1 MEHFLQIK
9 ILHGVATVLLF
20 GGLLGL
26 AFYAWRSWRTG
37 DAARIARGFKRVR
50 LIGWPLLGLSL
61 LALPVSGW
69 WLVHLAGW
77 PLGQSWLLFGA
88 CLYLLGCIFWLVLAG
103 RLARVQHQ
111 AGRRRDGG
119 GRAGRA
125 DPARDQGGLGHGPAR
140 CGQLHRG
147 GGTDGQQAAL
157 KRQRNG
163 LHRPSPVL

>member
-37 DAARIARGFKRVR
+37 DAARVARGFKRVR
-50 LIGWPLLGLSL
+50 LI
-61 LALPVSGW
+61 
-69 WLVHLAGW
+69 GW

-111 AGRRRDGG
+111 AGAAET
-119 GRAGRA
+119 AG
-125 DPARDQGGLGHGPAR
+125 
-140 CGQLHRG
+140 
-147 GGTDGQQAAL
+147 AAL
-157 KRQRNG
+157 GEQTLREIKVG
-163 LHRPSPVL
+163 LVMALLGAASFIAVAVLMVSKPL

>member
-1 MEHFLQIK
+1 MEHFIQIK

-37 DAARIARGFKRVR
+37 DAARVARGFKRVR

-69 WLVHLAGW
+69 WLAHLAGW

-111 AGRRRDGG
+111 AGAAETAGAALGG
-119 GRAGRA
+119 QALRGI
-125 DPARDQGGLGHGPAR
+125 QGGLGMAR
-140 CGQLHRG
+140 LGVARVIAGGGRMVSGRRG
-147 GGTDGQQAAL
+147 G
-157 KRQRNG
+157 
-163 LHRPSPVL
+163 

>member
-37 DAARIARGFKRVR
+37 DAARVARGFKRVR

-111 AGRRRDGG
+111 AGAPRRRGP
-119 GRAGRA
+119 RWASRPCA
-125 DPARDQGGLGHGPAR
+125 RSRWAWSWPCSVRPASSRWR
-140 CGQLHRG
+140 Y
-147 GGTDGQQAAL
+147 
-157 KRQRNG
+157 
-163 LHRPSPVL
+163 

>member
-37 DAARIARGFKRVR
+37 DAARVARGFKRVR

-111 AGRRRDGG
+111 AGAAET
-119 GRAGRA
+119 AG
-125 DPARDQGGLGHGPAR
+125 
-140 CGQLHRG
+140 
-147 GGTDGQQAAL
+147 AAL
-157 KRQRNG
+157 SEQTLREIKVG
-163 LHRPSPVL
+163 LVMALLGAASFIAVAVLMVSKPL

>member
-37 DAARIARGFKRVR
+37 DAARVARGFKRVR

-88 CLYLLGCIFWLVLAG
+88 CLYLDRKSV
-103 RLARVQHQ
+103 V
-111 AGRRRDGG
+111 
-119 GRAGRA
+119 
-125 DPARDQGGLGHGPAR
+125 
-140 CGQLHRG
+140 
-147 GGTDGQQAAL
+147 
-157 KRQRNG
+157 
-163 LHRPSPVL
+163 

>member
-37 DAARIARGFKRVR
+37 DAARVARGFKRVR

-111 AGRRRDGG
+111 AG
-119 GRAGRA
+119 
-125 DPARDQGGLGHGPAR
+125 
-140 CGQLHRG
+140 
-147 GGTDGQQAAL
+147 
-157 KRQRNG
+157 
-163 LHRPSPVL
+163 

>member
-37 DAARIARGFKRVR
+37 DAARVARGFTRVR
-50 LIGWPLLGLSL
+50 LI
-61 LALPVSGW
+61 GW

-111 AGRRRDGG
+111 AGAAET
-119 GRAGRA
+119 AG
-125 DPARDQGGLGHGPAR
+125 
-140 CGQLHRG
+140 
-147 GGTDGQQAAL
+147 AAL
-157 KRQRNG
+157 GEQTLREIKVG
-163 LHRPSPVL
+163 LVMALLGAASFIAVAVLMVSKPL

>member
-37 DAARIARGFKRVR
+37 DAARVARGFKRVR

-103 RLARVQHQ
+103 
-111 AGRRRDGG
+111 
-119 GRAGRA
+119 
-125 DPARDQGGLGHGPAR
+125 PARDQGGPGHGPAR

>member
-26 AFYAWRSWRTG
+26 AFYAWRSWRSA
-37 DAARIARGFKRVR
+37 DAARIARGFRRIR

-69 WLVHLAGW
+69 WLAHLAGW
-77 PLGQSWLLFGA
+77 PLGAEAGCWSRASSILLA
-88 CLYLLGCIFWLVLAG
+88 PSSAAPLAG

-111 AGRRRDGG
+111 AGAAETAGATLGEQTVRDI
-119 GRAGRA
+119 RI
-125 DPARDQGGLGHGPAR
+125 GLVMA
-140 CGQLHRG
+140 LL
-147 GGTDGQQAAL
+147 GTASFVAVA
-157 KRQRNG
+157 
-163 LHRPSPVL
+163 VLMVSKPL